1 MEIILVGA
9 TLMYSKLIVSYF
21 EPTSLRC
28 IARPWLRHIGFVL
41 VYGSLALKTW
51 RVAIIFQVRSAQR
64 LALSDRVLLRRLGLL
79 VLLYSAYLTVWT
91 AMAPPDIEVARTSD
105 DLKFTRCVENWFDFT
120 VIFAGDIVLLIWGMW
135 LCYKI
140 RNAPA
145 AYNES
150 KYISWAIYNAM
161 FVTSFLMV
169 VRITTK
175 RRTNP
180 DMMYALDFV
189 LIHMDCSTVLFLMFI
204 HKFLL
209 LRQMQ
214 KSVNN
219 AVPSNNNMLVPDDEI
234 VVERIPY
241 NQEDLLMKENQVL
254 KDEMRRLS
262 EKLAVLQS
270 RLMTDDNHPVDSIT
284 SRQRQR
290 AFTAPVKETG
300 GDLKAKRLPLQLPL
314 SQLPPSQLPHC
325 QRDKEKSSKN
335 LMSDVN
341 ESQEASFPQELNQA
355 SSSTSSLSS
364 VSVHSREV
372 SQKNASDSQ

>member
-1 MEIILVGA
+1 MKQNI
-9 TLMYSKLIVSYF
+9 YF
-21 EPTSLRC
+21 SE
-28 IARPWLRHIGFVL
+28 
-41 VYGSLALKTW
+41 
-51 RVAIIFQVRSAQR
+51 
-64 LALSDRVLLRRLGLL
+64 
-79 VLLYSAYLTVWT
+79 
-91 AMAPPDIEVARTSD
+91 
-105 DLKFTRCVENWFDFT
+105 
-120 VIFAGDIVLLIWGMW
+120 
-135 LCYKI
+135 
-140 RNAPA
+140 
-145 AYNES
+145 
-150 KYISWAIYNAM
+150 
-161 FVTSFLMV
+161 
-169 VRITTK
+169 
-175 RRTNP
+175 
-180 DMMYALDFV
+180 
-189 LIHMDCSTVLFLMFI
+189 
-204 HKFLL
+204 
-209 LRQMQ
+209 
-214 KSVNN
+214 
-219 AVPSNNNMLVPDDEI
+219 
-234 VVERIPY
+234 
-241 NQEDLLMKENQVL
+241 

-341 ESQEASFPQELNQA
+341 ESQEASFPQKLNQA